1 MDAHQ
6 TAPAPRAAD
15 LAGQPL
21 PVLVGV
27 CPVCGGEA
35 VFRYWE
41 DDDGHAWSAGA
52 CLREDGCWWSEVVK
66 VETGV
71 TALKARS
78 SAVNK

>member
-1 MDAHQ
+1 M
-6 TAPAPRAAD
+6 
-15 LAGQPL
+15 
-21 PVLVGV
+21 
-27 CPVCGGEA
+27 CGGEA